1 MRRILMLPVRFYRA
15 FLSPLKPRCCRFE
28 PTCSE
33 YALVALREHGSL
45 RGCWLTLRRILRC
58 HPFCEAG
65 YDPVPQR
72 HDADQR
78 ARNT

>member
-1 MRRILMLPVRFYRA
+1 MRRVLMLPVRFYRA
-15 FLSPLKPRCCRFE
+15 FVAPLKPRCGRFE

-72 HDADQR
+72 RESGQR